1 MISRRHLG
9 ADAYSEDFVTVRCT
23 VGEPRV
29 SCGLS
34 FLMMPIASMARQCG
48 FMACSCHPRK
58 SEEAA
63 QAASLQNRCQ

>member
-1 MISRRHLG
+1 MRILG
-9 ADAYSEDFVTVRCT
+9 IPLMLIGLVDETQSLVR
-23 VGEPRV
+23 VV
-29 SCGLS
+29 FSQLMCGQ
-34 FLMMPIASMARQCG
+34 PVV